1 LDGTRGGNELSGGV
15 SGGSVQARSIHGDV
29 QFNVGGPARLP
40 APAQLPSAGFFAD
53 RPAEMAELRRFTDN
67 PPETGFPLLV
77 VISGTGGVGKT
88 TLGLQWLHE
97 IRESYGDGQLFVDL
111 RGFSGQRPMPPTEP
125 LERFLR
131 ALGVDAGSMPADA
144 DEQAA
149 LFRTLTAGRRLIV
162 MLDNAVSAAQVRPL
176 LPGPGP
182 ALVVVTTR
190 SRLSGLAVDGARF
203 VEVGPLNDEAAV
215 ELLNRLLGPDRIRKE
230 EAEALELVALCGRLP
245 LAVCA
250 SGARLAARRRWSIAR
265 VVRELADE
273 TRRLAA
279 LGEGEDEASVQ
290 AVFNAS
296 YGAIDDP
303 GARRLYRLL
312 GLHPGPD
319 FEAGAAAALIED
331 DEDEASHLLD
341 VLAGANLLQEEP
353 EDRYRFHDLL
363 RLHAR
368 GEARETE
375 SDAERG
381 AAVARLTDW
390 YLRAAVAADLAIM
403 PERWHLG
410 DYYTTE
416 RRPEVESTAGYDDR
430 STALDWLE
438 RERSNLLAVAAE
450 ADRQGLFASAW
461 QLCEAAWPLFL
472 LHKHY
477 SSWIECYQIGLS
489 AARACDDQK
498 AQARMLAA
506 LGLAHL
512 EQRDFAAA
520 IGAYDQ
526 ALRLDPPG
534 GHPLGEAST
543 LEGMGVAELAAGN
556 PERAIEWLTRARA
569 AFTDLGRPRGV
580 ALMTRH
586 LGRALSATGR
596 YDEAVEH
603 FTSALR
609 YFSEGDERYHRARTL
624 IGLADAFALSGRL
637 DDAAETLHTALT
649 TADEAGAHH
658 EQAAIH
664 VALADLAERRA
675 EPEEARD
682 QLREALTIYT
692 ALGAPQT
699 EEVMQRLAGPSSPRP
714 R

>member
-1 LDGTRGGNELSGGV
+1 
-15 SGGSVQARSIHGDV
+15 V

-53 RPAEMAELRRFTDN
+53 RPAEMAELRRITDN
-67 PPETGFPLLV
+67 PPQTGFPLLV

-149 LFRTLTAGRRLIV
+149 LFRTLTAGQRLIV

-215 ELLNRLLGPDRIRKE
+215 ELLNRLLGPDRIHKE

-331 DEDEASHLLD
+331 DEDEAAHLLD

-390 YLRAAVAADLAIM
+390 YLRAAVAADLTIM

-430 STALDWLE
+430 ATALDWLE

-477 SSWIECYQIGLS
+477 SSWIECYQIGLA
-489 AARACDDQK
+489 AARACDDQR

-543 LEGMGVAELAAGN
+543 LEGMGVAELTAGN

-609 YFSEGDERYHRARTL
+609 YFSERDEHYHRARTL

-637 DDAAETLHTALT
+637 DDAAETLRTALT

-682 QLREALTIYT
+682 QLREALAIYT

-699 EEVMQRLAGPSSPRP
+699 EEVTRRLAGPSSAPPR
-714 R
+714 